1 MEILSKYV
9 EIAKA
14 ATAMTTAFAVCK
26 LLFGILNCFLGY
38 KLLKLWV
45 ALCGFFTGFTVGI
58 ILLGQLTEK
67 NQIIWW
73 GALGIGAVCGL
84 IAYEIYLVGVFVL
97 GWLMTV
103 SAGFSLRRIFPAS
116 DKEKIFLLV
125 LGAVV
130 GIIVGVL
137 LVKFSRPGIIL
148 LTGISGGISG
158 GVGFFQILHWE
169 NPLYMMAAGGCLA
182 LFGIL
187 TQWKISGR

>member
-73 GALGIGAVCGL
+73 GSLGTGAVCGL

-103 SAGFSLRRIFPAS
+103 SAGFSLGRIFPAS

-137 LVKFSRPGIIL
+137 LVKFPDRVLFCLPVSVGESVEGSDFFRSF
-148 LTGISGGISG
+148 TG
-158 GVGFFQILHWE
+158 
-169 NPLYMMAAGGCLA
+169 
-182 LFGIL
+182 
-187 TQWKISGR
+187 KIHCI